1 MNQPNAPTHD
11 PPPRGR
17 GWSDRAREPQAISID
32 PARGHR
38 VHQARLAQ
46 LAREASRTT
55 AQHIAGYERQRRHAI
70 LVAITLDLSASLTD
84 QAGGNLRVA
93 GPSSTGR
100 DGRAAPELCRCRCR
114 LRADGVA
121 KLWQSV
127 WTVTGLPSSLQP
139 PERFGTPTAARSRR
153 AVGSRPAPEIA
164 DAPAVLPASR
174 RAHDEQLRR
183 RHDVAVAAAL
193 ALFNPDGAV

>member
-1 MNQPNAPTHD
+1 VFDKAMNQPNAPTHD

-93 GPSSTGR
+93 GRRRQVAMAEQHLNYADVGAGFEQMGWPSC
-100 DGRAAPELCRCRCR
+100 GRAYGR
-114 LRADGVA
+114 
-121 KLWQSV
+121 
-127 WTVTGLPSSLQP
+127 
-139 PERFGTPTAARSRR
+139 
-153 AVGSRPAPEIA
+153 
-164 DAPAVLPASR
+164 
-174 RAHDEQLRR
+174 
-183 RHDVAVAAAL
+183 
-193 ALFNPDGAV
+193 